1 MEWNPRSKEN
11 SGLLKVTGRV
21 RWEETHRL
29 NIVFIVNAVQNVF
42 LQKISSS
49 VEYDA
54 SSYGASHL

>member
-1 MEWNPRSKEN
+1 MTEWNLRSKEK

-49 VEYDA
+49 VE
-54 SSYGASHL
+54 

>member
-21 RWEETHRL
+21 GWEKTLCL
-29 NIVFIVNAVQNVF
+29 NIVIASMVQSMF

>member
-1 MEWNPRSKEN
+1 M
-11 SGLLKVTGRV
+11 LKVTGRV

-49 VEYDA
+49 VEYVA